1 MIKNY
6 YLTITVIDNRIFLTT
21 TPLSILVVKDDDDDE
36 ERKSCFKTPKNG
48 VCYSL

>member
-21 TPLSILVVKDDDDDE
+21 TPLSILVMMMMSKKVSSILLKI
-36 ERKSCFKTPKNG
+36 G
-48 VCYSL
+48 YVVA

>member
-21 TPLSILVVKDDDDDE
+21 TPLSILVVMMMIKKVASNCLKIE
-36 ERKSCFKTPKNG
+36 Y
-48 VCYSL
+48 VII